1 MDNLELW
8 RKVEATPKEQVFERV
23 VDNRVVKSTPSIN
36 RLKKA
41 TEMFGLYGKAWGLK
55 SVKHSEIRVN
65 NGLLMGVADAVFF
78 VDADKVRTEFE
89 ISTSMSIA
97 TVVGGEYVVNT
108 AYRKAMESE
117 LINKALSRLG
127 FFADLY
133 ADDGIIL
140 EEGEVKRISV
150 LEEMELV
157 QIGGSDERVVEQ
169 GSGDTVD

>member
-1 MDNLELW
+1 MDNLGLW
-8 RKVEATPKEQVFERV
+8 RRVEVTPKEQVVEKVEGGRV
-23 VDNRVVKSTPSIN
+23 LKSTPSIN

-41 TEMFGLYGKAWGLK
+41 TEVFGVYGKAWGLREI
-55 SVKHSEIRVN
+55 KHSEIRVN

-78 VDADKVRTEFE
+78 VDSSEVRTEFE

-108 AYRKAMESE
+108 AYRKAMESD
-117 LINKALSRLG
+117 LINKSLSRLG

-140 EEGEVKRISV
+140 EEGEVKRITV

-157 QIGGSDERVVEQ
+157 QIGGSDEGFIVQ
-169 GSGDTVD
+169 D

>member
-1 MDNLELW
+1 MDNLGLW
-8 RKVEATPKEQVFERV
+8 RKVETTPKEQILEKVDGGRV
-23 VDNRVVKSTPSIN
+23 IKSTPSIN

-41 TEMFGLYGKAWGLK
+41 TEVFGLYGKAWGLRD
-55 SVKHSEIRVN
+55 VVHSEIRVN
-65 NGLLMGVADAVFF
+65 NGLLMGVVDAVFF
-78 VDADKVRTEFE
+78 VDADGVRTEFE

-108 AYRKAMESE
+108 AYRKAMESD

-133 ADDGIIL
+133 ADEGIIL

-157 QIGGSDERVVEQ
+157 QIGGSDEGVVE
-169 GSGDTVD
+169 